1 MNNKHIIEEFLS
13 DYYRYIGSIP
23 IGSFCKYDLIE
34 DDNFISLINNNVP
47 VGLEFEAYISN
58 EYLIL
63 RYKNIE
69 YLFKYDTELNFSRLE
84 KVGSKYRLW
93 IASETS
99 EDGQEDYYADV
110 IIKDKKIRLEYDHLI
125 ESLTS
130 NFRDLSVE
138 IFMQLEIYRSKL
150 NDISYLEL
158 DNFIESNQAINKY
171 QL

>member
-1 MNNKHIIEEFLS
+1 MNNKHTIGEFLNN
-13 DYYRYIGSIP
+13 YYKYIGSIP
-23 IGSFCKYDLIE
+23 IGSFRKYDLIE
-34 DDNFISLINNNVP
+34 DDNFNSLISNNVP

-99 EDGQEDYYADV
+99 ENGQEDYYADV

-138 IFMQLEIYRSKL
+138 IFIQLEIYRSKL
-150 NDISYLEL
+150 NDINYLEL